1 MSYLF
6 FSMTFLF
13 CAVVFC
19 TAFFFCSRIF
29 YLTKYEKVEPV
40 NVFRTEKQISAKKAI
55 DREEAIQRL
64 LENG

>member
-1 MSYLF
+1 MNYLY
-6 FSMTFLF
+6 FSMTFFF

-40 NVFRTEKQISAKKAI
+40 NVFKKPKEITAQKAI
-55 DREEAIQRL
+55 EREEALQRL